1 MLTSVTI
8 LALLLA
14 SASCALSLAV
24 ALRVKKLLDP
34 MVQEGLLGRQRPD
47 VVPVGA
53 AVPVQP
59 PLTDFDGGR
68 VELPNDAGGGPWVLA
83 FHAVGCAGC
92 KEQLP
97 DYRRYLQSTG
107 LPRHRVVSVIH
118 GDASAAEL
126 YREQLGD
133 LATLVPA
140 GDSGPAADLVADL
153 GVGVFPTYLVVSA
166 DGTVLRSEASS
177 ARLRQADS
185 LSAAGT
191 RPTGTAT
198 ATAVGL

>member
-1 MLTSVTI
+1 MLTSVTL

-34 MVQEGLLGRQRPD
+34 MVQEGLLGRRRPD

-53 AVPVQP
+53 VVPARP
-59 PLTDFDGGR
+59 ALTDVSGDR
-68 VELPNDAGGGPWVLA
+68 VELPTDPEDGPWILT
-83 FHAVGCAGC
+83 FQAVGCAGC

-118 GDASAAEL
+118 GDASEAEL

-140 GDSGPAADLVADL
+140 DGPGPAADLVADL
-153 GVGVFPTYLVVSA
+153 GVSIFPTYLVVSPE
-166 DGTVLRSEASS
+166 GTVLRSEVSS
-177 ARLRQADS
+177 ARLRQAGS
-185 LSAAGT
+185 LSGTGT
-191 RPTGTAT
+191 RPA